1 MSRCDDLRGQS
12 QSFKQLDLVVAD
24 IDFPPSM
31 LDAGGRGVFMV
42 IVVPAF
48 ADSNQRDQPV
58 VATVFAGFVVAIAEH
73 MAQ

>member
-1 MSRCDDLRGQS
+1 
-12 QSFKQLDLVVAD
+12 
-24 IDFPPSM
+24 M